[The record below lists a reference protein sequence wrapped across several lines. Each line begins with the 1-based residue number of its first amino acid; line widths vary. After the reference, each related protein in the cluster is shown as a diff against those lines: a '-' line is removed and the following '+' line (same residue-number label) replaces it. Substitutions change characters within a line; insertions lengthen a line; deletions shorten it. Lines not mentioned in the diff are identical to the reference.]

1 MHALHRHAVYGFP
14 QDVERLATQLLA
26 QYPAAYGADFQY
38 PPTWPRYWG
47 TGVRTPYQPMVYAY
61 RAEARRQRGNFA
73 GAEADLTQ
81 TIALAAS
88 DYPYYEGH
96 LSYSAPAQVLLKQAY
111 YERATLRRG
120 PLNNPAG
127 ACADLA
133 AGYELDPDP
142 KPALD
147 WHGCL
152 VPATHAPR
160 TSEEMHQAQ
169 RDLAD
174 SLASAQ
180 RLLATGRLARAETL
194 LAQLEA
200 GHVGRYAWV
209 QPRYKSPVPLLNTT
223 YLRSELALRRGQYAE
238 ARTLLE
244 SLVAQQQP
252 QPLHYY
258 ALGTL
263 KIDHFQDRDGGCADL
278 RWAYA
283 HNPDTLGWRPDWRGC
298 ALPRRQLPV
307 TPADVLTYRNAYA
320 DSLKQA
326 DIYLTG
332 KQFLRAE
339 RLLTRLLTTRAAA
352 RFVAPYAP
360 LNRPTTDAALTHAD
374 RILTRDYRS
383 RAYEGLADYA
393 RAAADLDTLIDNVF
407 YAGGSGRYHCRR
419 GVLRA
424 DYLHDRDGACA
435 DFARCYQT
443 RRYADFQAP
452 PGRPQWRNCSL
463 PGRTPFTWLANA
475 LPDDGALRLGYFS
488 QGATKA
494 LEVGYYRYTTGNS
507 YSQHGPS
514 AGLEMGAG
522 PRHYVLAPKLSYE
535 ATAAFCGTRL
545 DVAYYVVNFRT
556 GGLRLTP
563 QAGLL
568 LWGFLNVFYGYSI
581 PLTGSDLPELG
592 PHRIGFHLNFT
603 DNGPSFKIG
612 G

>member
-1 MHALHRHAVYGFP
+1 MHALHRYAQFGRAP
-14 QDVERLATQLLA
+14 DVERLATQLLA
-26 QYPAAYGADFQY
+26 QYPAAYDAVFQY
-38 PPTWPRYWG
+38 PPTWPSHFA
-47 TGVRTPYQPMVYAY
+47 TGVRTAYQPMVYAY

-88 DYPYYEGH
+88 AYPYYEGH
-96 LSYSAPAQVLLKQAY
+96 LSYRAPAQALLKQAH
-111 YERATLRRG
+111 YERATLRRAW
-120 PLNNPAG
+120 LNNPAG

-133 AGYELDPDP
+133 AGYELDSAPAS
-142 KPALD
+142 ALD
-147 WHGCL
+147 WHGCP

-160 TSEEMHQAQ
+160 TRDEMEQAQ
-169 RDLAD
+169 RDLTD
-174 SLASAQ
+174 SLASGQ
-180 RLLATGRLARAETL
+180 RLLAEGRLARAETL
-194 LAQLEA
+194 LNQLEA
-200 GHVGRYAWV
+200 GHVGRFAWV
-209 QPRYKSPVPLLNTT
+209 QPRYQNPVQALNTA
-223 YLRSELALRRGQYAE
+223 YLRSELARQSGQYAE
-238 ARTLLE
+238 ARALLE
-244 SLVAQQQP
+244 SLVALPLP

-298 ALPRRQLPV
+298 ALPRRPV
-307 TPADVLTYRNAYA
+307 TPADVLTYRAAYA

-339 RLLTRLLTTRAAA
+339 RLLTRLLTIRAAA
-352 RFVAPYAP
+352 RFVAPAAP
-360 LNRPTTDAALTHAD
+360 LNRPTTNAALTRAD
-374 RILTRDYRS
+374 QITTRDYRS

-424 DYLHDRDGACA
+424 DYLHDREGACA
-435 DFARCYQT
+435 DFARCYET

-463 PGRTPFTWLANA
+463 PGRTPFAWLANA
-475 LPDDGALRLGYFS
+475 LPEDGTLRLGYFS
-488 QGATKA
+488 QGATKG
-494 LEVGYYRYTTGNS
+494 LDVGYYRYATGNG

-514 AGLEMGAG
+514 VGLEMGAG

-535 ATAAFCGTRL
+535 ATAAFCGARL
-545 DVAYYVVNFRT
+545 DVAYYTVNFRT
-556 GGLRLTP
+556 SGLRLTP
-563 QAGLL
+563 QAGLS
-568 LWGFLNVFYGYSI
+568 LWGFLNLFYGYSI
-581 PLTGSDLPELG
+581 PLTGSELPELG
-592 PHRIGFHLNFT
+592 QHRIGFHLNFT